1 MENGLVAEL
10 KKSNGTMKEVK
21 KTFREL
27 AQMLSRVSSAE
38 ELVNETPGFSEL
50 FAKMY
55 LCLGK
60 LEKECI
66 QYKPAVYS
74 FYDAIL
80 GIVENIDIVQSGVEQ
95 ELVEMYKELNERL
108 KATREIL
115 KELNVRLNSENKGVA
130 K

>member
-10 KKSNGTMKEVK
+10 KKSNETMKEVK
-21 KTFREL
+21 KTFGEL

-66 QYKPAVYS
+66 QYKPGVYS

-80 GIVENIDIVQSGVEQ
+80 HVIENIDIVQSGVDQ
-95 ELVEMYKELNERL
+95 EFVEMFKELNKRL
-108 KATREIL
+108 DDTRVIL
-115 KELNVRLNSENKGVA
+115 KELNSRLNGKNNKA
-130 K
+130 RE

>member
-1 MENGLVAEL
+1 MENGVMAES
-10 KKSNGTMKEVK
+10 KKSNETMKEVK

-27 AQMLSRVSSAE
+27 AQMLSRVSSAK
-38 ELVNETPGFSEL
+38 ELVNATPGFSEL
-50 FAKMY
+50 FAKTY

-66 QYKPAVYS
+66 QYKPGVYS

-80 GIVENIDIVQSGVEQ
+80 SIVENVDIVQSGVEQ
-95 ELVEMYKELNERL
+95 ELVEMYKELNERI
-108 KATREIL
+108 KATREVL
-115 KELNVRLNSENKGVA
+115 KELNVRLNSENKGVE

>member
-10 KKSNGTMKEVK
+10 KKSNETMKEVK
-21 KTFREL
+21 KTFGEL

-66 QYKPAVYS
+66 QYKPGVYS

-80 GIVENIDIVQSGVEQ
+80 HVIENIDIVA
-95 ELVEMYKELNERL
+95 L
-108 KATREIL
+108 
-115 KELNVRLNSENKGVA
+115 
-130 K
+130 